1 MIRAQ
6 DVWKKFGR
14 HDALRGLNL
23 SVVEGSAFA
32 LIGSNGAGKTTA
44 IKILMNILEPTRG
57 RATVMGVDSRS
68 LSPHE
73 LSRIGYVSESQDMP
87 DRLTVEQYLDYLRP
101 FYGQA
106 WDRDLETTTL
116 GLLRLPLQRRIGDL
130 SHGMRMKMALAC
142 ALPFRPKLM
151 VLDEPFSGLD
161 PLVRDEFMEGLIRQA
176 GEMTVLVSSHEL
188 SEIENFATHV
198 GFLDEGK
205 LMFEESM
212 SDLTDRFRE
221 VHVTLEN
228 EAAAPD
234 PLPRDWLSVR
244 AAGSVV
250 TFVDA
255 RFSEDALGEK
265 IRSLLNG
272 VRRIEI
278 QPMALRSIFTALAR
292 AARDGVTA

>member
-1 MIRAQ
+1 MIRAE

-14 HDALRGLNL
+14 HEALRGLNL
-23 SVVEGSAFA
+23 SVAEGSAFA

-44 IKILMNILEPTRG
+44 IKVLMNILEPTYG
-57 RATVMGVDSRS
+57 RATVMGVDSRA
-68 LSPHE
+68 LSPRQ
-73 LSRIGYVSESQDMP
+73 LAQIGYVSESQDMP

-101 FYGQA
+101 FYEQR
-106 WDRDLETTTL
+106 WDRDLEASIL
-116 GLLRLPLQRRIGDL
+116 GLLRLPTQRRIGDL

-142 ALPFRPKLM
+142 ALPFRPKLL

-176 GEMTVLVSSHEL
+176 GEMTVLISSHEL

-212 SDLTDRFRE
+212 SGLTERFRE
-221 VHVTLEN
+221 VSVTLER
-228 EAAAPD
+228 EASAPD
-234 PLPRDWLSVR
+234 PLPVDWLSVR

-255 RFSEDALGEK
+255 RFSEDVLGQK
-265 IRSLLNG
+265 IRALLSG
-272 VRRIEI
+272 VRRIDI
-278 QPMALRSIFTALAR
+278 QPMGLRSIFTALAR
-292 AARDGVTA
+292 AKRNGVAV